1 MSGIGIQKKG
11 SGIAKVQHQRT
22 PFRGGG
28 IALRGMGVALAKGGS
43 SKKEKLFGGKESYS
57 EELKEAKAVASKKIS
72 PKQFVKGEKS
82 EKHKGE
88 ELKSL
93 SKEGKSI
100 ASGKMSPEAYAKK
113 ETSEPDMMKK
123 GGRAFK
129 KVDSKKNPGLAKLPT
144 SVRNK
149 MGFMKKGGKAKGK
162 K

>member
-1 MSGIGIQKKG
+1 MSGIGIQKRG
-11 SGIAKVQHQRT
+11 SGIAKVIGERT

-43 SKKEKLFGGKESYS
+43 SNKQKLFGGKESYS
-57 EELKEAKAVASKKIS
+57 EELGEAKAVASKKIS

-93 SKEGKSI
+93 AKEGKSI
-100 ASGKMSPEAYAKK
+100 ASGKMSPEQYAKM
-113 ETSEPDMMKK
+113 ETSEPMKK

-129 KVDSKKNPGLAKLPT
+129 KVDSKKNPGLSKLPT

-149 MGFMKKGGKAKGK
+149 MGFMKKGGKARGK

>member
-28 IALRGMGVALAKGGS
+28 IALRGMGVALKKGGS
-43 SKKEKLFGGKESYS
+43 AKQKLFGGKETYG

-100 ASGKMSPEAYAKK
+100 ASGKMSPQAYAKK
-113 ETSEPDMMKK
+113 EASEPDMMKK
-123 GGRAFK
+123 GGRAK
-129 KVDSKKNPGLAKLPT
+129 KKK
-144 SVRNK
+144 
-149 MGFMKKGGKAKGK
+149 
-162 K
+162 

>member
-1 MSGIGIQKKG
+1 MSGIGVQKKG
-11 SGIAKVQHQRT
+11 SGIAKVQNQRT

-28 IALRGMGVALAKGGS
+28 IALRGMGAALAKGGS
-43 SKKEKLFGGKESYS
+43 AKQKLFGGKESYS
-57 EELKEAKAVASKKIS
+57 EELGEAKAVSSKKIS

-82 EKHKGE
+82 EGHKGE
-88 ELKSL
+88 EKGAA
-93 SKEGKSI
+93 KMAKKI

-113 ETSEPDMMKK
+113 EASEPDMMKK

-129 KVDSKKNPGLAKLPT
+129 KVDSEKNPGLAKLPT

>member
-11 SGIAKVQHQRT
+11 SGIAKVQNQRT

-43 SKKEKLFGGKESYS
+43 SKKENLFGGKESYS
-57 EELKEAKAVASKKIS
+57 EELGEAKAVASKKIS

-82 EKHKGE
+82 EGHKGE
-88 ELKSL
+88 EKGAA
-93 SKEGKSI
+93 KMAKKI

-123 GGRAFK
+123 GGRAK
-129 KVDSKKNPGLAKLPT
+129 KKK
-144 SVRNK
+144 
-149 MGFMKKGGKAKGK
+149 
-162 K
+162 